1 MSIPKQTYLSNC
13 CPGILRIDPKSRH
26 QDPFKME
33 TIQKSTELFKKTVSQ
48 NRSNY
53 MEDHGF
59 FEDLDFLIRKDN
71 AFINPD
77 NTDYIDAKH
86 IEPVFIE
93 KSTHKESQ
101 NNSLR
106 FLLSATKSVQKTINN
121 KIANNTDQIVRGKK
135 YVKHTREFKQIAI
148 NMVCS
153 GQPVKQVSKNLK
165 IPYETLK
172 QWIEK
177 HKLQNLELL
186 LSNSQNHSNFID
198 TINSIDKLACRNY
211 TQHPK
216 TRRQHPPEIRQKAI
230 NMLCSGQNVLE
241 VSKNLN
247 IPSITLRKWMK
258 KHKLQN
264 LELLLSNYQNYS
276 LSIEDFK
283 VLEGCDLF
291 KDLDFIHG
299 NNDINPYDID
309 STDKQIEPIFAENL
323 IHLENQNDNLE
334 SLLSVAESIQFMAA
348 IPDHNEITINNKITN
363 KTTNTDI
370 LFTCL

>member
-1 MSIPKQTYLSNC
+1 MSIPKQTYLSNF
-13 CPGILRIDPKSRH
+13 CPGILRIDPQSGH

-33 TIQKSTELFKKTVSQ
+33 TIQKSTELFEKTVSQ

-172 QWIEK
+172 QWME
-177 HKLQNLELL
+177 
-186 LSNSQNHSNFID
+186 
-198 TINSIDKLACRNY
+198 
-211 TQHPK
+211 
-216 TRRQHPPEIRQKAI
+216 
-230 NMLCSGQNVLE
+230 
-241 VSKNLN
+241 
-247 IPSITLRKWMK
+247 

-348 IPDHNEITINNKITN
+348 IPDHQETTINNKTTN
-363 KTTNTDI
+363 RTTNTDV
-370 LFTCL
+370 LFTYL